1 MLLAIGCGAPQTVIN
16 AAAAQGAKVITLP
29 AYPRL
34 GAPVSSHADLLI
46 HPLGGALY
54 TFGDYYR
61 SFAEEEINRI
71 CDGAGLELRFIGA
84 DAGSVYPADVP
95 LCAKRVGDFFL
106 VSRATAPELC
116 DAAAGLGLHVITTKQ
131 GYTACSADAAGCGII
146 TSDTGIACAASK
158 AGIPRLVI
166 SPGSIDLPGYG
177 YGFIGGSCAFC
188 AERGEVWFTGDPMT
202 HPDGESIAAF
212 IRSCGALPRALT
224 PGRLYDCG
232 GMFFFQ

>member
-46 HPLGGALY
+46 HPLGGALCSEKN
-54 TFGDYYR
+54 GG
-61 SFAEEEINRI
+61 AEQ

-131 GYTACSADAAGCGII
+131 GYTACSAAAAGCGII

-188 AERGEVWFTGDPMT
+188 AERGEVWLTGDPMT

-224 PGRLYDCG
+224 TGRLYDCG

>member
-29 AYPRL
+29 VYPRL

-84 DAGSVYPADVP
+84 DAGSVYPTDVP

-131 GYTACSADAAGCGII
+131 GYTACSAAAAGCGII

-158 AGIPRLVI
+158 AGIPRLEI
-166 SPGSIDLPGYG
+166 SLIYTS
-177 YGFIGGSCAFC
+177 
-188 AERGEVWFTGDPMT
+188 
-202 HPDGESIAAF
+202 AA
-212 IRSCGALPRALT
+212 A
-224 PGRLYDCG
+224 DD
-232 GMFFFQ
+232 

>member
-29 AYPRL
+29 VYPRL

-84 DAGSVYPADVP
+84 DAGSVYPTDVP
-95 LCAKRVGDFFL
+95 LCAKRVGDFFWSHARRRPSCATPQPGS
-106 VSRATAPELC
+106 VCTSSQQSRDIPPVRLPRR
-116 DAAAGLGLHVITTKQ
+116 AAA
-131 GYTACSADAAGCGII
+131 S
-146 TSDTGIACAASK
+146 SPP
-158 AGIPRLVI
+158 IP
-166 SPGSIDLPGYG
+166 
-177 YGFIGGSCAFC
+177 A
-188 AERGEVWFTGDPMT
+188 
-202 HPDGESIAAF
+202 
-212 IRSCGALPRALT
+212 
-224 PGRLYDCG
+224 
-232 GMFFFQ
+232 